1 MVEANFSFFTFH
13 FSLFLCIFAV
23 RMKKLLLIITSL
35 LMTITISA
43 DDAQNVES
51 RRRIDH
57 LCELYNNDLNDSLIQ
72 QVPLDLAFH
81 KENQCWEHYYETW
94 MHLVNTYTFMG
105 KVNTALQEV
114 KQMHADATQ
123 RNDRYGLALAN
134 YAMGNAY
141 LNMGYLDES
150 INCYQQSLQLISES
164 NVEPS
169 TLNDIY
175 SYYCDALN
183 DQKRWES
190 MRDVTEEWRAFLDN
204 LAQEELKK
212 KAGKNNS
219 DVWYAYYYLACAQQ
233 HLGMNM
239 LAEAKADIDEA
250 EKRQDLGRVFI
261 SLSVLY
267 YRAQYYLQA
276 KDYPRAYEYN
286 TRRLEESQHVDDMSS
301 KLLIY
306 QQRAEIMKGLGRYN
320 EAAEMYRQT
329 YHLSDSIYK
338 KDARTQINELNTLF
352 HVSELDMEHRL
363 QQGRI
368 ISITIAIVAVA
379 LAILLGYGLWMNRR
393 LRRKNEE
400 LAEARDQAQEALR
413 MKSDFIKNIS
423 HEIRT
428 PLNIL
433 SGFSQIMS
441 ERGDRLPD
449 KDRQELSNGIQE
461 NTNRITKLINRL
473 LELSDSHSRSHIER
487 TDTISANLM
496 CQMAIASSGVAD
508 DKRHQFH
515 FDTTLTDDFTIV
527 TSEHYAVHA
536 IDHLLDNAMKFT
548 PEGGSITMRCSQQG
562 NTLEVIIEDTGCGV
576 PQEKADTI
584 FEEFVQLDEFQTG
597 VGIGLSL
604 SRSIVRRL
612 GGDITLDTSYHSGAR
627 FVLTLPIIEGTSV
640 AK

>member
-1 MVEANFSFFTFH
+1 M
-13 FSLFLCIFAV
+13 
-23 RMKKLLLIITSL
+23 RKYLLTITAL

-43 DDAQNVES
+43 NDAKNKES

-57 LCELYNNDLNDSLIQ
+57 LCELYNQDQNDSLIR

-81 KENQCWEHYYETW
+81 KEQQCWEHYYETW

-114 KQMHADATQ
+114 KQMHADATE
-123 RNDRYGLALAN
+123 REDRYGLALAN

-141 LNMGYLDES
+141 LNMGYLDEA
-150 INCYQQSLQLISES
+150 INCYQQSLQLISIS
-164 NVEPS
+164 NINPS

-190 MRDVTEEWRAFLDN
+190 MQDITGEWKEFLDN

-212 KAGKNNS
+212 DASHRNS

-233 HLGMNM
+233 HLGMHM
-239 LAEAKADIDEA
+239 LPEAKTDIDEA

-261 SLSVLY
+261 SQSVLY
-267 YRAQYYLQA
+267 YRAQYFLQA
-276 KDYPRAYEYN
+276 GDYQKACEYN
-286 TRRLEESQHVDDMSS
+286 TRRLQESQHIEDMSS

-306 QQRAEIMKGLGRYN
+306 QQRAEIMKGLNRYE
-320 EAAEMYRQT
+320 EAAEMYNKAYQ
-329 YHLSDSIYK
+329 LSDSIYR
-338 KDARTQINELNTLF
+338 KDARTQINELHTLF
-352 HVSELDMEHRL
+352 HVNELDMERRL
-363 QQGRI
+363 QQGRN
-368 ISITIAIVAVA
+368 ISILIAIIAVT
-379 LAILLGYGLWMNRR
+379 LAILLGFGYWMNRR
-393 LRRKNEE
+393 LKRKNEE
-400 LAEARDQAQEALR
+400 LAEARDQAQESLR

-441 ERGDRLPD
+441 EQGDRLPE
-449 KDRQELSNGIQE
+449 KDRQELSNNIQE
-461 NTNRITKLINRL
+461 NTNRITQLINQL
-473 LELSDSHSRSHIER
+473 LELSDTQSRSHIER
-487 TDTISANLM
+487 TDSISANLM
-496 CQMAIASSGVAD
+496 CQTAIVSSGVAD
-508 DKRHQFH
+508 NGRHQFH
-515 FDTTLTDDFTIV
+515 FDTTLADDFTIT
-527 TSEHYAVHA
+527 TSEHYAIQA

-548 PEGGSITMRCSQQG
+548 PKGGSITMRCSKQG
-562 NTLEVIIEDTGCGV
+562 SMLEISIEDTGCGI

-584 FEEFVQLDEFQTG
+584 FEEFVQLDEFQDG
-597 VGIGLSL
+597 VGIGLAL

-612 GGDITLDTSYHSGAR
+612 GGDIILDINYQNGAR
-627 FVLTLPIIEGTSV
+627 FVLTLPL
-640 AK
+640 